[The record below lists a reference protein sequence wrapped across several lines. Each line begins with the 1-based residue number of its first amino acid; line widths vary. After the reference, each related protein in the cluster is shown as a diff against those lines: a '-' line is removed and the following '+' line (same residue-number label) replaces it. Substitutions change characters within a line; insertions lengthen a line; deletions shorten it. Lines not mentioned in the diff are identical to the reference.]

1 MRNRRGI
8 VYYRL
13 KESTFG
19 KIYVSLYETWKKP
32 IFTEL
37 PCIEWFKK
45 INSKTGTRYTKK
57 LL

>member
-19 KIYVSLYETWKKP
+19 KIYVSLYETWKKKNNFHW
-32 IFTEL
+32 IAMFWMIL
-37 PCIEWFKK
+37 K
-45 INSKTGTRYTKK
+45 NQ
-57 LL
+57 